1 MEKPLSGKTAIV
13 TGGGRG
19 IGRAIAL
26 ALADHGARVLVNDLG
41 CAMDGAGVSPVPATE
56 VVEEIRRRG
65 GEALPNFDDVA
76 VMENAARLVQ
86 QALDAWGRLDT
97 LVTCAGILRESSI
110 FDTTES
116 EWDAVLNAH
125 LKGTFACLKHAAI
138 VMRQQ
143 RSGSIITVTSAS
155 GLYGNPR
162 HGVHYPAAK
171 AAVIGLTKVAARD
184 MGRYG
189 VRVNAV
195 APSAATRMTLPPEAL
210 KARDAQARATAQARP
225 YAWAQPS
232 LAELDP
238 EDTAPLF
245 VYLASD
251 SATHINGQIFQVA
264 GGVISL
270 ISQPRPVKTIVK
282 SDVWTLDE
290 LDAVMPATLVAGLGD
305 SASH

>member
-1 MEKPLSGKTAIV
+1 MEKPLRGKTAIV

-41 CAMDGAGVSPVPATE
+41 CAMDGAGASPIPATE

-76 VMENAARLVQ
+76 VMGNAARLVR

-97 LVTCAGILRESSI
+97 IVTCAGILRESSI

-162 HGVHYPAAK
+162 HGAHYPAAK

-195 APSAATRMTLPPEAL
+195 APSAATRMTLSPEAL
-210 KARDAQARATAQARP
+210 KAREGRAARAAQARP
-225 YAWAQPS
+225 RAWAQPS
-232 LAELDP
+232 PEELDP
-238 EDTAPLF
+238 EDTTPLF

-251 SATHINGQIFQVA
+251 AAAHINGQIFHVA
-264 GGVISL
+264 GDVISL

-282 SDVWTLDE
+282 SGVWTLDE
-290 LDAVMPATLVAGLGD
+290 LDAVMPATLAVGLGD
-305 SASH
+305 SATR